1 MFFLLSFLSG
11 ILIGDIWFQAGFY
24 LVCLCSII
32 LLLYRKKLWWRVLA
46 YIFLLFLGYY
56 VAFFSLLHLHSER
69 ARIGDMV
76 GWDATTH
83 SITGLTRELL
93 STSEFS
99 DKYRVTLSTL
109 DAKSITPFDISLSLP
124 PNLSLLPGDTV
135 TSLGKFSF
143 PRDTSEY
150 MAEKQLWHRWIV
162 AEFRTFQ
169 SDKIVPEKYGMFVRV
184 RQSFDQKLRTI
195 FPPRGHEVLSGI
207 ILWQKN
213 NLDPELKNSL
223 KASGLMHIMV
233 VSGSNVMMLIIFL
246 SLFLRSF
253 HPWIRI
259 TIISVSILWFVLLVG
274 GDVPVW
280 RAALMGVI
288 GYSAG
293 LWWYRFPALIL
304 PLIVASI
311 LACIN
316 PLSIAYDIGFQL
328 SFLSVI
334 CIIAFGKQLTKFFH
348 FLWGFFDEA
357 MSLTIAATLGTLP
370 ITLFYF
376 GTFSLVSPL
385 ANLFAAPAIPI
396 LMYSGIVTLVVS
408 IFSLNFAH
416 ILGYIPWVVTTYL
429 LEVISFFGNQSWS
442 LATIELGQYRGEF
455 MIVALSLLVMSIV
468 KSVYRKW

>member
-1 MFFLLSFLSG
+1 
-11 ILIGDIWFQAGFY
+11 
-24 LVCLCSII
+24 
-32 LLLYRKKLWWRVLA
+32 LA

-56 VAFFSLLHLHSER
+56 LAFFSLLHLGSER
-69 ARIGDMV
+69 TRIGDMV
-76 GWDATTH
+76 GWEATTH
-83 SITGLTRELL
+83 TITGTTQELL
-93 STSEFS
+93 STSEFAH
-99 DKYRVTLSTL
+99 KYRVTLSKIDTQTI
-109 DAKSITPFDISLSLP
+109 DSFDVSLSLP

-135 TSLGKFSF
+135 TALGKFSF
-143 PRDTSEY
+143 PQDTSDY
-150 MAEKQLWHRWIV
+150 MAEKQLWYRWII
-162 AEFRTFQ
+162 AEFHTFHT
-169 SDKIVPEKYGMFVRV
+169 DKIVPEKYGMFVRV
-184 RQSFDQKLRTI
+184 RQSFDQKLRDI

-223 KASGLMHIMV
+223 KSSGLMHIMV

-259 TIISVSILWFVLLVG
+259 VIISLTILGFVLLVG
-274 GDVPVW
+274 GDTPVW

-293 LWWYRFPALIL
+293 LWWYRFSPLLL
-304 PLIVASI
+304 PLLVASI
-311 LACIN
+311 LALIN
-316 PLSIAYDIGFQL
+316 PLSLAYDIGFQL

-348 FLWGFFDEA
+348 FLGGFFDEA
-357 MSLTIAATLGTLP
+357 MSLTIAATIGTFP

-376 GTFSLVSPL
+376 GTFSLVGPI

-396 LMYSGIVTLVVS
+396 LMYGGIVTLLVS
-408 IFSLNFAH
+408 TFSSSLAYFFW
-416 ILGYIPWVVTTYL
+416 YIPWVTTTYL

-442 LATIELGQYRGEF
+442 LATIQLGQYRGEF